1 MSGFDTINRKYQV
14 DINSKNRKFAQHKNN
29 II

>member
-1 MSGFDTINRKYQV
+1 MSGFVNINRKFQV
-14 DINSKNRKFAQHKNN
+14 DINSKNRKFARHKNN